1 MQGFHE
7 VIAKKRDGGM
17 LSPEEIQFW
26 LEGYLWG
33 RIPDYQTAAL
43 LMAIYFR
50 GLTRQEMVA
59 LAQGIANSGTKL
71 SLTDIPG
78 IKADIHT
85 TGPWGDKLAWLAGP
99 IIAAGGLICA
109 HVSHPNGLQHG
120 VAAKL
125 CALPG
130 FQPIAEPGP
139 IRTQLRKE
147 GLVITGP
154 GGNFAPG
161 DKVLDA
167 LLEDTATAGC
177 PALLA
182 SSIIGKKLAS
192 GAQVLVVNLGYG
204 PGGCVATPEEA
215 KALAALLVD
224 LGTCCGVKMS
234 VVLSGLQ
241 GPLGMVLGD
250 ALEVQEAVTVLQ
262 GAGPDDLRRLSL
274 ALAGEVFFLAG
285 RFPDRIAAY
294 QEASNLLQQGAAGNR
309 FAAMAAAQGADL
321 GALAEKNFAC
331 APYSMA
337 IQAPS
342 DGYLASLNVTTSSLI
357 ARQHKTGQA
366 AVEATSGVALCKKI
380 GDFVCKGETFALAY
394 GEDLAQTTEVGA
406 ELLRNCH
413 WSQLQ
418 PTLLPLIYGVVDA
431 DGFWAISSAKK

>member
-7 VIAKKRDGGM
+7 VIAKKRDGGT

-50 GLTRQEMVA
+50 GLTRQEMTA
-59 LAQGIANSGTKL
+59 LAQGIANSGERL

-78 IKADIHT
+78 VKADLHI
-85 TGPWGDKLAWLAGP
+85 TGPLGDKLAWLVGP
-99 IIAAGGLICA
+99 IVAAGGLICA

-130 FQPIAEPGP
+130 FQPITEPGL
-139 IRTQLRKE
+139 IRAQLRKE

-177 PALLA
+177 AALLA
-182 SSIIGKKLAS
+182 AGIIGKKLAS
-192 GAQVLVVNLGYG
+192 GAQVLVINLGYAPSG
-204 PGGCVATPEEA
+204 SVATPEEA

-224 LGTCCGVKMS
+224 LGACCGMKVS

-241 GPLGMVLGD
+241 GPYGTVLGD
-250 ALEVQEAVTVLQ
+250 ALEIQEAVAVLQ
-262 GAGPDDLRRLSL
+262 GGGPDDLRRLSV
-274 ALAGEVFFLAG
+274 ALAGEVFFTAG
-285 RFPDRIAAY
+285 RFPDRVTAY
-294 QEASNLLQQGAAGNR
+294 QEATNLLQQGAAGNR
-309 FAAMAAAQGADL
+309 FAAMAAAQGGDL
-321 GALAEKNFAC
+321 AALTGKNFAC
-331 APYSMA
+331 APYNMA

-342 DGYLASLNVTTSSLI
+342 DGYLSALNGGTSNLI

-366 AVEATSGVALCKKI
+366 VVGATTGIALCKKI
-380 GDFVCKGETFALAY
+380 GDFIHKGETFAFAY

-413 WSQLQ
+413 WSQQ
-418 PTLLPLIYGVVDA
+418 PPHLLPLLYGVVDTA
-431 DGFWAISSAKK
+431 GFWAISPSKK